1 MDLGRFSSSRK
12 ASGKREVIFPSCL
25 FVCLFVFNL
34 ELIHYPGTCNPTN
47 RELKSYLF
55 QELGFF
61 FPTFLFFLVNN

>member
-1 MDLGRFSSSRK
+1 MDLGSFSNSRDE
-12 ASGKREVIFPSCL
+12 GGDFPKL

-34 ELIHYPGTCNPTN
+34 ELIHYPATCNPKN
-47 RELKSYLF
+47 REKKSYLF